1 MADSSLR
8 GQPGTVFLVG
18 AGPGHPG
25 LITRWGYDLLQRCDA
40 VAYDALIPMEL
51 ISGLPERVEKY
62 YVGKRAGK
70 HSMPQAQINE
80 LLVALARRGLHVVR
94 LKGGDPFVF
103 GRIGE
108 EAAYLSAA
116 GVPVVMVPGVTAA
129 SAAAAM
135 SGFSLTTRQESSW
148 IFIATGHPAEDS
160 STPVPWDQ
168 VAVLQG
174 GTLVVYMGIARLGR
188 IVDQLIDSGMA
199 PDTPAVVVQAASTGL
214 QRSVHAS
221 LRNIVEECRRQN
233 LKPPALVI
241 IGESVRSHLNDPENA
256 EKSLAGKKVL
266 LTGPARDTEPI
277 CGALRESG
285 AEPVP
290 CPTIVRRRFDD
301 SEEWNRFLA
310 AIERKGICIFQNAA
324 AVGRFF
330 EDFMLRGRD
339 IRELSQF
346 KMAVMGK
353 ETEAALWSHGIR
365 ADAFIAGLEAKTL
378 HACLSNFFSTSD
390 FSLVWLHRNP
400 SPPFP
405 AEDISGKC
413 REIIPLTVEI
423 ESVAEWDARWKDG
436 LLADPP
442 DFIVFTGNSEVVGFV
457 ELLEKETAFQ
467 LALKSCIVAINE
479 TVAQMLE
486 DYGLPCKIALN
497 APDTGNL
504 IEALEKYTQ

>member
-1 MADSSLR
+1 
-8 GQPGTVFLVG
+8 
-18 AGPGHPG
+18 
-25 LITRWGYDLLQRCDA
+25 
-40 VAYDALIPMEL
+40 
-51 ISGLPERVEKY
+51 
-62 YVGKRAGK
+62 
-70 HSMPQAQINE
+70 
-80 LLVALARRGLHVVR
+80 
-94 LKGGDPFVF
+94 
-103 GRIGE
+103 
-108 EAAYLSAA
+108 
-116 GVPVVMVPGVTAA
+116 
-129 SAAAAM
+129 
-135 SGFSLTTRQESSW
+135 
-148 IFIATGHPAEDS
+148 
-160 STPVPWDQ
+160 
-168 VAVLQG
+168 
-174 GTLVVYMGIARLGR
+174 MGIARLSR

-241 IGESVRSHLNDPENA
+241 IGESVRNHLNDPENA

-266 LTGPARDTEPI
+266 LTGSARDTETI

-290 CPTIVRRRFDD
+290 CPIIVRRRFDD
-301 SEEWNRFLA
+301 SEGWDRFLA
-310 AIERKGICIFQNAA
+310 AIERKGVCIFQNAA
-324 AVGRFF
+324 TVVRFF
-330 EDFMLRGRD
+330 EGFMLRGRD

-365 ADAFIAGLEAKTL
+365 ADAFLADLEAKTL
-378 HACLSNFFSTSD
+378 QACLSNLFSTSD

-405 AEDISGKC
+405 AEGIGENC
-413 REIIPLTVEI
+413 LEIIPLTVEM

-467 LALKSCIVAINE
+467 LALKSCVVAINKA
-479 TVAQMLE
+479 VAEILE
-486 DYGLPCKIALN
+486 NYGLPCKIALN
-497 APDTGNL
+497 APGTGNL
-504 IEALEKYTQ
+504 IDALAKYTQ